1 LKGYIHVYTGN
12 GKGKTT
18 AALGLATRA
27 ACAGLK
33 VFFGQFLKGR
43 ETSELKI
50 SEFFPNF
57 DIVQYGTSEF
67 IVGNPSEEQIKKAKD
82 GLDDAKKR
90 LASGKYDVVVL
101 DELCVAMHLGLFS
114 KEEIEDLLN
123 VKPEN
128 VELVITGRYAPEWL
142 IEKADLVT
150 EMKEVKH
157 YYQKGVVARKGIE
170 Y

>member
-1 LKGYIHVYTGN
+1 
-12 GKGKTT
+12 
-18 AALGLATRA
+18 
-27 ACAGLK
+27 
-33 VFFGQFLKGR
+33 
-43 ETSELKI
+43 
-50 SEFFPNF
+50 
-57 DIVQYGTSEF
+57 
-67 IVGNPSEEQIKKAKD
+67 VGNPSEEQIKKAKG
-82 GLDDAKKR
+82 GLADAKER
-90 LASGKYDVVVL
+90 LVSEKYDVVVL